1 MNKDRYGLAC
11 TGSAGAVQRL
21 SRAQEHLLRFRPE
34 VVQELDAAIAEDA
47 GCVMARAARAWVGL
61 MSSEWPDAHAAV
73 QLVAGTKSNDAREQA
88 HLHAIRAWAAGDMH
102 ACGRLLDALLE
113 AHPRDALALY
123 VGHQIDFFSGDAV
136 NLRDRIVRA
145 RRGWDTQHPDFAFVD
160 GMLAFGHEECGDYA
174 RAEDIGRRAVERNA
188 NDVWAIHAVVHVL
201 EMQARFDEGINFLE
215 AHRVN
220 WAEGNFLN
228 VHNGWHL
235 AVFLLEREDY
245 PGALAICDR
254 LLHHA
259 NSPGAALE
267 MLDASGLLWR
277 LTLDGVDTG
286 NRWAALAD
294 AWAAKDPTPWYVF
307 NDLHAIMAFVGAG
320 RQAQAKQRVAEIE
333 RYLREGDTGHA
344 NHRMVAGAGLAAARA
359 LAAWG
364 CGDDGAAVA
373 ALAPVRHHLSV
384 FGGSHAQRDAYQR
397 TLLCAATRG
406 GHDTLAQ
413 QLLDERLVAKPGS
426 HWNRMR
432 DQQRRGLVAP
442 IA

>member
-1 MNKDRYGLAC
+1 
-11 TGSAGAVQRL
+11 
-21 SRAQEHLLRFRPE
+21 
-34 VVQELDAAIAEDA
+34 
-47 GCVMARAARAWVGL
+47 
-61 MSSEWPDAHAAV
+61 
-73 QLVAGTKSNDAREQA
+73 
-88 HLHAIRAWAAGDMH
+88 
-102 ACGRLLDALLE
+102 
-113 AHPRDALALY
+113 
-123 VGHQIDFFSGDAV
+123 
-136 NLRDRIVRA
+136 
-145 RRGWDTQHPDFAFVD
+145 
-160 GMLAFGHEECGDYA
+160 
-174 RAEDIGRRAVERNA
+174 
-188 NDVWAIHAVVHVL
+188 
-201 EMQARFDEGINFLE
+201 
-215 AHRVN
+215 
-220 WAEGNFLN
+220 
-228 VHNGWHL
+228 
-235 AVFLLEREDY
+235 
-245 PGALAICDR
+245 

-277 LTLDGVDTG
+277 LTLDGVGTG

-320 RQAQAKQRVAEIE
+320 RQAQAEQRVAEIE
-333 RYLREGDTGHA
+333 RYLREGDAGHA

-364 CGDDGAAVA
+364 RGDDGAAVA